1 MEFIIGLVIIAGI
14 VIYLKT
20 RKNKKEIDVNINT
33 PKYNQNYYNY

>member
-20 RKNKKEIDVNINT
+20 RKKKADNNT
-33 PKYNQNYYNY
+33 NYYNY